1 MGGGSSSLH
10 YEKILI
16 ASRGIKDVSGRVMG
30 GGGLSHPGKDG
41 TVSRGDPIRARFLI
55 RARFPTAELSEVQFV
70 QRFFFC
76 LRLAKRVQSEGT
88 GGEKVSA
95 SQHAGVSPHDIKL
108 ASALT

>member
-1 MGGGSSSLH
+1 MSSSLH

-41 TVSRGDPIRARFLI
+41 TMSRGDPIQAS
-55 RARFPTAELSEVQFV
+55 FPTAELSEVQFV
-70 QRFFFC
+70 QRFFFLSMFSKTC
-76 LRLAKRVQSEGT
+76 VQTDET

-95 SQHAGVSPHDIKL
+95 SQHAGVSHHTIL
-108 ASALT
+108 N